1 MATVASGLAAIS
13 ACSAGKVA
21 GSRLWGGIY
30 ARLIGRRS
38 GFTPDILAV
47 RTSNVSGVE
56 PDLRKASRLVP
67 LALDDQRCLMRF
79 SSVLTAC
86 CALALLL
93 VHTSAA
99 EIEFIRVWPGWRD
112 ATAFESISEYFTG
125 QEAHSGRV
133 VLRTNADQ
141 RAGYYYLV
149 RVANSGAA
157 QSAVKF
163 SLQVIT
169 PASAD
174 TKTYSFPATLGTG
187 QTVFELG
194 LTGPDWPDAKLRPV
208 AWKLEL
214 LGSDGAVLATAKSFL
229 WEKPER

>member
-1 MATVASGLAAIS
+1 MRLPS
-13 ACSAGKVA
+13 A
-21 GSRLWGGIY
+21 
-30 ARLIGRRS
+30 LI
-38 GFTPDILAV
+38 
-47 RTSNVSGVE
+47 
-56 PDLRKASRLVP
+56 
-67 LALDDQRCLMRF
+67 
-79 SSVLTAC
+79 AC
-86 CALALLL
+86 FALAFVL
-93 VHTSAA
+93 VRASAA
-99 EIEFIRVWPGWRD
+99 EVEFVRVWPAWRD

-149 RVANSGAA
+149 RVANPGAA

-174 TKTYSFPATLGTG
+174 TKTFSFPATLGAG

-194 LTGPDWPDAKLRPV
+194 LTGADWPDAKLRPV

-214 LGSDGAVLATAKSFL
+214 LASDGAVLATAKSFL
-229 WEKPER
+229 WEKPAR